1 MRKPSLL
8 LISILLF
15 VLPAIPQKS
24 SQKTKSTIGS
34 AASTD
39 GDVLMDV
46 IQSELARATTELA
59 KADNPPYFISYAVH
73 DSQEKVIAASNGAI
87 LTSIDVHRRTADV
100 SVRVGT
106 PAFDN
111 THDRG
116 RFSGLSTGV
125 LPLTN
130 DRDAIAREL
139 WRLTDREY
147 KQAAQIYLRLKTEQA
162 VRAKEEDDSPDFSKE
177 TFQAQAPARQVAHL
191 DVDQKAWEER
201 IRRLSAEF
209 NKYPLVYR
217 SGVFL
222 TASFDQDRFISSEK
236 NRVVTTTPNVR
247 LMVFAQTTAED
258 GMDLLRVE
266 TFQAADSEHLPAEAE
281 LQLRI
286 TKTAKDLIAL
296 RGATLAEPFNGPA
309 LLPGR

>member
-46 IQSELARATTELA
+46 IQSELARATTELS

-87 LTSIDVHRRTADV
+87 LTSVDVHRRTGDV

-106 PAFDN
+106 PGFDN

-116 RFSGLSTGV
+116 RFSGISTGV
-125 LPLTN
+125 LPLTD

-162 VRAKEEDDSPDFSKE
+162 VRAKEEDDSPDFPKE
-177 TFQAQAPARQVAHL
+177 SFPSQPTAPQAARL
-191 DVDQKAWEER
+191 EVDQKDWEER
-201 IRRLSAEF
+201 IRRLSGEF

-222 TASFDQDRFISSEK
+222 TGSFDQDRFVSSET
-236 NRVVTTTPNVR
+236 NHVVTSTPNIR
-247 LMVFAQTTAED
+247 LMVFAQTPADD
-258 GMDLLRVE
+258 G
-266 TFQAADSEHLPAEAE
+266 
-281 LQLRI
+281 
-286 TKTAKDLIAL
+286 
-296 RGATLAEPFNGPA
+296 
-309 LLPGR
+309 